1 MSMELAH
8 LVNPSDWEVNGNCSV
23 AILPIYLYLVSVE
36 SGLVCCHLMIQ
47 YTCVVKIVK
56 KTTLIIAIHFCF
68 VNAQHLQVPLVWMSL
83 NHLVTLSWWQV
94 LLCLWLYWC
103 LQLSALLSWLSGGGR
118 SLTLM
123 SILMLL
129 LYTHSI
135 NCVEVEPLFRKH
147 GNMIALEL

>member
-1 MSMELAH
+1 MQ
-8 LVNPSDWEVNGNCSV
+8 CSNS
-23 AILPIYLYLVSVE
+23 ANISLFGECRKWFTMLPPYDPIYLCSQNSQKHSL
-36 SGLVCCHLMIQ
+36 LQ
-47 YTCVVKIVK
+47 YIFV
-56 KTTLIIAIHFCF
+56 F

-123 SILMLL
+123 SIQMLL

-147 GNMIALEL
+147 GNMRALEL